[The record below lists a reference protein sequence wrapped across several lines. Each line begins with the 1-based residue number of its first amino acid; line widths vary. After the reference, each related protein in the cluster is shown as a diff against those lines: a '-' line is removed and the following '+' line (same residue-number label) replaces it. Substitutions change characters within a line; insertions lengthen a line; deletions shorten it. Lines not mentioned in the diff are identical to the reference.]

1 MTWVRVRLQ
10 TRVPSGRA
18 SDFFV
23 STGKDTVNVITST
36 PYCSKTQVVEF
47 SPVLRFSC
55 LRSYCTPPCMYSTWG
70 IQYTSIYTYL

>member
-23 STGKDTVNVITST
+23 STGKYTVNVITYEYS
-36 PYCSKTQVVEF
+36 YIVEF
-47 SPVLRFSC
+47 SPAQFSASPVLLSAFLLHS
-55 LRSYCTPPCMYSTWG
+55 PVHV
-70 IQYTSIYTYL
+70 QYMGNTVHVF